1 MVEHLD
7 KVFQTIERWIRRHVT
22 ALFLAA
28 CGMLWLALR
37 FPGNTHAMAVA
48 MPRVRE
54 NDTPGV
60 LRECSGRLR
69 SYYRQNVT
77 QIWTVY
83 HWTYYIFNIF
93 LSMNLWRWTPLQVW
107 SFFFPFGFVFV
118 PVQPVRLT
126 ELNLAISHSPPAK
139 HESSVLMLLQASTH
153 STHSTP
159 ILHHVSVQSGCEG
172 SIFGRSRP
180 EGKTT
185 WGGRDSLRH
194 ALASKDGRTK
204 TTMTVEYSGATET
217 EVGLEV
223 TWSHLKWL
231 KRPKS
236 SVSHE
241 DYRRLVL
248 CPGGETEGR
257 GSDVSTCTVHRFRP
271 CKRKNMMM
279 FRRVSVDGVEWL
291 YR

>member
-48 MPRVRE
+48 MPCVRE

-83 HWTYYIFNIF
+83 NWTC
-93 LSMNLWRWTPLQVW
+93 MNLLHFQYFSIDEFMKMNTPASLVILLPVW
-107 SFFFPFGFVFV
+107 LCICTCPACPADRTEPYYQSFTTCKAWKL
-118 PVQPVRLT
+118 R
-126 ELNLAISHSPPAK
+126 SHAP
-139 HESSVLMLLQASTH
+139 SSFYTFYTFYTDSTR
-153 STHSTP
+153 
-159 ILHHVSVQSGCEG
+159 ILHHVSVLSGCQG
-172 SIFGRSRP
+172 LSIFGRSRP

-185 WGGRDSLRH
+185 WGGRDSCDIMRWRP
-194 ALASKDGRTK
+194 RTAERNDNERAIQCRP
-204 TTMTVEYSGATET
+204 TAERNDNDSGIQWNTATET

-223 TWSHLKWL
+223 TWS
-231 KRPKS
+231 
-236 SVSHE
+236 
-241 DYRRLVL
+241 
-248 CPGGETEGR
+248 G
-257 GSDVSTCTVHRFRP
+257 
-271 CKRKNMMM
+271 
-279 FRRVSVDGVEWL
+279 
-291 YR
+291 